1 MAQELKR
8 QGYKSGIV
16 ELSPWPCTH
25 HLLDGEKIP
34 VVLGRKLTT
43 ATAVRAALAP
53 YRDTSTVFFM
63 DTGRLDDPSLL
74 QWIEHCT
81 HLMLTIRM
89 DKQSIRALPG
99 VNSVLA
105 DLRKAN
111 PGMRFMGF
119 LPTLVD
125 YERTNLVKIL
135 DQAVP
140 GYTVP
145 ISIPRDSDEHLRAQA
160 GAFKGLDHVL
170 NNNAP
175 ALKAYIRLSTWT
187 AERLD
192 LEPVQKT
199 PEAKEEK
206 KETGVI
212 SRLWKLAASRLGA
225 KVQVTGGASNG

>member
-1 MAQELKR
+1 
-8 QGYKSGIV
+8 
-16 ELSPWPCTH
+16 
-25 HLLDGEKIP
+25 LLGEDKIP
-34 VVLGRKLTT
+34 VVKGRSLTT

-63 DTGRLDDPSLL
+63 DTARLDDPFLL
-74 QWIEHCT
+74 QWIEHCN

-89 DKQSIRALPG
+89 DKQSIKALPG

-105 DLRKAN
+105 ELRKAN

-125 YERTNLVKIL
+125 NDRAGLVRIL

-140 GYTVP
+140 GYTIP
-145 ISIPRDSDEHLRAQA
+145 ISIPRDNDEHLRSQVS
-160 GAFKGLDHVL
+160 AFKGLDHAL
-170 NNNAP
+170 NPNAP
-175 ALKAYIRLSTWT
+175 AQKAYVKLSGWM

-192 LEPVQKT
+192 LEPIR
-199 PEAKEEK
+199 EAAAREEDK

-212 SRLWKLAASRLGA
+212 SRLWKLAASRLSPR
-225 KVQVTGGASNG
+225 VQVTGGSSNG